1 MKHIHPLQL
10 ISGRAKHVVF
20 SFAIVTILGCAVP
33 TSGGEKMQV
42 EVDVFS
48 GRPNPQWTLTPP
60 EAEQFI
66 QQVQALPSE
75 ASGGVVKEGL
85 GYRGLVV
92 TKSDD
97 RNENYTEISISNGL
111 VITNKNGQLKRLV
124 DQNRTLERWLFQ
136 TGRGHL
142 ENPLYQQIEQQIK

>member
-1 MKHIHPLQL
+1 MQRVHPLQS
-10 ISGRAKHVVF
+10 IFERAKHVVF

-33 TSGGEKMQV
+33 TSGGERMQV

-60 EAEQFI
+60 EADQLI
-66 QQVQALPSE
+66 QRVQALPSE
-75 ASGGVVKEGL
+75 SGEGDVKEGL
-85 GYRGLVV
+85 GYRGLIV
-92 TKSDD
+92 TKSGD
-97 RNENYTEISISNGL
+97 RTENYTEISISNGL
-111 VITNKNGQLKRLV
+111 VIANKNGQLRRLV

-136 TGRGHL
+136 TGKNRL